1 MAGPLSGRVAVVTG
15 AGRGIGAAHARML
28 AADGAVVVVND
39 AGTSLDGTASGEPVA
54 DEVATLIRADGGEA
68 VADMSDV
75 STFAG
80 AAAAVQA
87 ALDAYGTI
95 DILVNNA
102 GIIGSAGAGD
112 LDEQDLYRMLAVHVA
127 GSAGTIRAAWP
138 VMRAKRYGRIVNTT
152 SEAAYDLRMAAGL
165 PYATAKAA
173 IWGLTTAAAGEGMAH
188 GITVNAI
195 SPGARTRMSE
205 PFLAGGADNGLDL
218 SPDHVARV
226 VALLVRQDAGDITGR
241 VVHAAAGFVREYVL
255 RRSPETGLVS
265 RLSMADG
272 PNTRG

>member
-28 AADGAVVVVND
+28 AADGAAVVVND
-39 AGTSLDGTASGEPVA
+39 AGTNLQGTTAGELVA
-54 DEVATLIRADGGEA
+54 EDVAALIRADGGEA
-68 VADMSDV
+68 IADTSDV
-75 STFAG
+75 SNFAG

-87 ALDAYGTI
+87 ALDTYGTI

-102 GIIGSAGAGD
+102 GIIGSAGVGD
-112 LDEQDLYRMLAVHVA
+112 LDEQDLLRMLTVHVT

-138 VMRAKRYGRIVNTT
+138 VMCAKRYGRIVNTT
-152 SEAAYDLRMAAGL
+152 SEAAYDLRMAAGV

-173 IWGLTTAAAGEGMAH
+173 IWGLTTATAGEGMAH

-205 PFLAGGADNGLDL
+205 SFLAGGADNGLDL

-226 VALLVRQDAGDITGR
+226 VALLVREDAGDITGR
-241 VVHAAAGFVREYVL
+241 VVHAAAGFVREYEL
-255 RRSPETGLVS
+255 RRSPGTQLVT
-265 RLSMADG
+265 RLAMAGDLD
-272 PNTRG
+272 PQR